1 MKTAIYIENGEV
13 QLVLTP
19 EDKFEQSII
28 GSFEGKH
35 LNTIVKFGSFYECAG
50 DYHRQGQ
57 ERSLIIKTAV
67 EVTND
72 PSA

>member
-1 MKTAIYIENGEV
+1 MKTAIYIENGVV

-19 EDKFEQSII
+19 EDDFEKSAI

-50 DYHRQGQ
+50 DYYRQNT
-57 ERSLIIKTAV
+57 ERSLIIKTLTASGEV
-67 EVTND
+67 E
-72 PSA
+72 